1 MSTPTSTSSARAGFN
16 LVEFSTRRR
25 VTVAMMTLT
34 FVLFGLIAL
43 RDLKVN
49 LLPDLSYPTLT
60 VRTDYTGAAPSEI
73 ETLVTEPVEEAVG
86 VVKNLR
92 KLTSVSRTGQSDV
105 VLEFA
110 WGTDMDKA
118 SLEVRDKMEALQLPL
133 EAKAP
138 VILRFNPGTEPI
150 MRLALAPK
158 DATRDADAIRR
169 LTELRRYADDDLK
182 KKLEP
187 VDGVAAVKVGGG
199 LEDEVQV
206 DIDQQKLAALNIPI
220 STVIDR
226 LKAEN
231 VNVSGGRLEEG
242 SQRYL
247 VRTVNQFADVGEIRN
262 MLVTTQAAGGGA
274 AANAAAEMARVAAA
288 TGDANA
294 MAAAASVQSASS
306 GAAGAAAGGMPVRLG
321 DIATVRQGYKEREA
335 IIRLGGK
342 EAVELALYKEGDAN
356 TVATADAIQK
366 KLASLKEQIPPDV
379 DITVIDDQSQFIRN
393 AIHDV
398 KVDAVIG
405 GVLAILVIFLF
416 LRDGWSTF
424 VISLSLPVSIV
435 ATFFFMGRFGLSLN
449 VMSLGGLALAT
460 GLVVDDSIV
469 VLESIAKARER
480 GLGILEAAVTG
491 TREVSMAVFASTLT
505 TVAVFL
511 PLVFVQGIAG
521 QLFRDQALTVAIA
534 IALSLVVSMTLIPML
549 SALKGRPPLA
559 FPEEAPH
566 PQWAPTRRWQKPL
579 AVGKRGLG
587 TGVRGGAFGIAWLV
601 VRAWRGLVAVIGP
614 VMRKASDL
622 AMAPYHRAE
631 ALYLRLL
638 PGALGRPKTVL
649 FAAAVAFGLTLLAVP
664 LLGADLI
671 PQLAQDRFDMTVK
684 LPPGTPL
691 RETDALVR
699 QLQGEHAKDADIRAL
714 YAVSGTGT
722 RLDANPTE
730 SGENIGRLSVIMA
743 DGGSKKIE
751 ARETESLR
759 ASMAAHPGVQV
770 DFSRPQL
777 FSLSTP
783 LEIELQGQDL
793 PTIER
798 AGQQM
803 AAMLR
808 KNPHYADVKSSV
820 EEGFPE
826 IQIRFDEARAGS
838 LGLTTRQIADVV
850 VNKVQGNVATR
861 YSFRDRKIDVLVRA
875 QQDQRS
881 SIEDIRRLIVNPGS
895 STPVTLE
902 SVADVVATTGP
913 SEIHRADQ
921 VRVALVSANLR
932 GIDLGTAV
940 QEVQQMVDEQPLG
953 ADVRM
958 HIGGQGEE
966 LGESVRSLL
975 FAFGLA
981 VFLVY
986 LVMASQFESLLHPFV
1001 ILFTIPLALVGA
1013 VLALL
1018 VTRSPVSAVVF
1029 IGLILLVGLVVKNAI
1044 ILIDKVNQLREQG
1057 VPKREALVEGA
1068 RSRLRPIMM
1077 TTLCTLFGF
1086 LPLAL
1091 AFGEG
1096 AEVRSP
1102 MAITVIG
1109 GLLVSTMLTLVVIPV
1124 VYDLLDRSA
1133 DERWRERARR
1143 ARHDAEEVAD
1153 SIRHEGDPLGSEG

>member
-1 MSTPTSTSSARAGFN
+1 MSAAKAGAAATARG
-16 LVEFSTRRR
+16 LVEFCTRRR
-25 VTVAMMTLT
+25 VTVAMVTLT

-60 VRTDYTGAAPSEI
+60 VRTEYTGAAPAEI
-73 ETLVTEPVEEAVG
+73 ETLVTQPVEEAVG

-110 WGTDMDKA
+110 WGTDMDQA

-138 VILRFNPGTEPI
+138 VLLRFNPSTEPI
-150 MRLALAPK
+150 LRLALSDK
-158 DATRDADAIRR
+158 DGSGDELRR

-187 VDGVAAVKVGGG
+187 VSGVAAVKVGGG
-199 LEDEVQV
+199 LEDEIQV
-206 DIDQQKLAALNIPI
+206 DIDQQKLAALGIPI
-220 STVIDR
+220 ATVIQR
-226 LKAEN
+226 LKEEN
-231 VNVSGGRLEEG
+231 INVSGGRLEEG

-247 VRTVNQFADVGEIRN
+247 VRTVNQFADLDQIRK
-262 MLVTTQAAGGGA
+262 MLVTTRAASTDDSGADQA
-274 AANAAAEMARVAAA
+274 MRVAAA
-288 TGDANA
+288 SGDASV
-294 MAAAASVQSASS
+294 MAALAQQGS
-306 GAAGAAAGGMPVRLG
+306 GGGTAVAGGQALRLG
-321 DIATVRQGYKEREA
+321 DIASVRQGHKEREA
-335 IIRLGGK
+335 IIRIDGK
-342 EAVELALYKEGDAN
+342 EAVELAIYKEGDAN
-356 TVATADAIQK
+356 TVATADAVQAR
-366 KLASLKEQIPPDV
+366 LAQLKDQIPADAEL
-379 DITVIDDQSQFIRN
+379 TVIDDQSQFIRH
-393 AIHDV
+393 AISDV
-398 KVDAVIG
+398 KLDAVIG
-405 GVLAILVIFLF
+405 GMLAILIIFLF

-424 VISLSLPVSIV
+424 VISLSLPVSII
-435 ATFFFMGRFGLSLN
+435 ATFFFMDRLDLSLN

-480 GLGILEAAVTG
+480 GLSVIDAAITG

-505 TVAVFL
+505 TIAVFL

-534 IALSLVVSMTLIPML
+534 IAISLCVSMTLIPML
-549 SALKGRPPLA
+549 SALKGRPPMA

-566 PQWAPTRRWQKPL
+566 PDWQPSRKWQKPI
-579 AVGKRGLG
+579 ASGKRGLG
-587 TGVRGGAFGIAWLV
+587 VAVRSVFFGIAWLV
-601 VRAWRGLVAVIGP
+601 VRAWRGVVAVIGP

-622 AMAPYHRAE
+622 AMKPYSRAE
-631 ALYLRLL
+631 AGYLQLL
-638 PGALGRPKTVL
+638 PRALERPKRVL
-649 FAAAVAFGLTLLAVP
+649 LAAGAAFGLTLLAVP
-664 LLGADLI
+664 MLGADLI
-671 PQLAQDRFDMTVK
+671 PQLAQDRFEMTVK

-691 RETDALVR
+691 ADTDALVR
-699 QLQGEHAKDADIRAL
+699 SLQREHAGDDGIRAL
-714 YAVSGTGT
+714 YAVSGSGT

-730 SGENIGRLSVIMA
+730 SGENVGKLSVIM
-743 DGGSKKIE
+743 DGGGSEKVE
-751 ARETESLR
+751 ARVTEALR
-759 ASMAAHPGVQV
+759 GSMQGHPGAQV

-783 LEIELQGQDL
+783 LQVELSGQDL

-798 AGQQM
+798 AGQRLVQL
-803 AAMLR
+803 LR
-808 KNPHYADVKSSV
+808 ANPHYADVKSSV
-820 EEGFPE
+820 EQGFPE
-826 IQIRFDEARAGS
+826 IQIRFDQERAGA

-850 VNKVQGNVATR
+850 VNKVAGDVATR

-875 QQDQRS
+875 QPNQRS
-881 SIEDIRRLIVNPGS
+881 SVEDIKRLVVNPGGGN
-895 STPVTLE
+895 PVTLD
-902 SVADVVATTGP
+902 SVADVVQTTGP

-940 QEVQQMVDEQPLG
+940 REVNEMARNNPLG
-953 ADVRM
+953 PDVRL

-966 LGESVRSLL
+966 LGQSVRSLL

-1001 ILFTIPLALVGA
+1001 ILFTIPLAMVGA

-1018 VTRSPVSAVVF
+1018 LTRSPVSAVVF

-1044 ILIDKVNQLREQG
+1044 ILIDKVNQLREAG
-1057 VPKREALVEGA
+1057 TGKREALVEGA

-1109 GLLVSTMLTLVVIPV
+1109 GLLVSTLLTLVVIPV
-1124 VYDLLDRSA
+1124 VYDLLDRKS
-1133 DERWRERARR
+1133 DEFYAERGRR
-1143 ARHDAEEVAD
+1143 ARHDAEEMAEGL
-1153 SIRHEGDPLGSEG
+1153 RHEGDTLGEGAA